1 VPAANGD
8 PDEDAAPGGDHA
20 LSSTRHRGLSE
31 SEPPLTFSDFLS
43 ILWRRKLIVVVS
55 IVVAVAAAFGYSKVH
70 TPKYQSTATIQI
82 SSTTN
87 SSGQSTSPV
96 TLPDPIQTLNST
108 SVEQKA
114 AHLVGDGDVA
124 AVASQVSGTVDPT
137 TGSLTITATST
148 KPENAQAV
156 AKAYSQAFLADIQ
169 SVVNSQSQKITN
181 AITGLQSQI
190 AYLELHTAVGTTN
203 PQVGSLEQTVSSL
216 QTEQENI
223 SLGEPYAS
231 IEVAPQLP
239 TSPTGLGK
247 TTLLAIGFLAG
258 LLVGCGIA
266 LVWEEFDTRVRATPD
281 IASVTEAPILA
292 ELPEDNEVRSGKVSI
307 AMLQAPQSLMAESI
321 RELRTSLRVILEDTP
336 LPVLVVT
343 SPDMGDGKSFVTAN
357 LAAAWA
363 MRGSK
368 VIVASADFR
377 RPRIEEIFGIEVA
390 GQPGLS
396 DLIRSAWKNRDAE
409 HPDNSGQADADEADQ
424 PDPSDRSASIRRGTS
439 ASARSGRRG
448 ATSERLRTA
457 RSRTDQPS
465 APAELSLSSML
476 IETPVPDLLVL
487 PAGTQIENP
496 SELFGSPGMQPVLDQ
511 LQTLADVVLLD
522 TPPVLAAPD
531 TAVLGRLTR
540 GAIIVAAEGKTDR
553 NDLERTI
560 RRLEITHCRVLGIAL
575 NRVKHLTTDSY
586 QSYAYRQ

>member
-1 VPAANGD
+1 MHESCELH
-8 PDEDAAPGGDHA
+8 EDAAPRSDHA
-20 LSSTRHRGLSE
+20 LSSIGIQRLPE

-43 ILWRRKLIVVVS
+43 ILWRKRLIVVVCV
-55 IVVAVAAAFGYSKVH
+55 VVAVAAALGYSKIH

-82 SSTTN
+82 NSSTS

-96 TLPDPIQTLNST
+96 TFPDPVQLLNST

-114 AHLVGDGDVA
+114 AQLVGDGDVG
-124 AVASQVSGTVDPT
+124 AVASQVTGTVDPT
-137 TGSLTITATST
+137 TGSLTITATGT
-148 KPENAQAV
+148 TPKNAQEV
-156 AKAYSQAFLADIQ
+156 AKAYSQAFLSQTQAI
-169 SVVNSQSQKITN
+169 VNAQIQKIN
-181 AITGLQSQI
+181 SAISADQAQI
-190 AYLELHTAVGTTN
+190 AYLELHTPVGTTN

-216 QTEQENI
+216 QTEMENVV
-223 SLGEPYAS
+223 LGEPYATV
-231 IEVAPQLP
+231 EVAPQLP
-239 TSPTGLGK
+239 TSPSGLSK
-247 TTLLAIGFLAG
+247 SALLAIGLLAG

-266 LVWEEFDTRVRATPD
+266 LVREEFDTRVRAMPD

-292 ELPEDNEVRSGKVSI
+292 ELPEDSEVRSGNVSI

-368 VIVASADFR
+368 VIVVSADFR
-377 RPRIEEIFGIEVA
+377 RPRMEEIFGIEVA
-390 GQPGLS
+390 GQAGLS
-396 DLIRSAWKNRDAE
+396 DLIKAAWKSRDTEHAE
-409 HPDNSGQADADEADQ
+409 HADQADIDPTDQADD
-424 PDPSDRSASIRRGTS
+424 SDRAASGRRASSTS
-439 ASARSGRRG
+439 PRSGRRS
-448 ATSERLRTA
+448 ATSERPRSP
-457 RSRTDQPS
+457 RSRTAQS
-465 APAELSLSSML
+465 KSSEELSLSSVL

-496 SELFGSPGMQPVLDQ
+496 SELFGSPGMQPVIDQ

-531 TAVLGRLTR
+531 TAVLGRMAR

-575 NRVKHLTTDSY
+575 NRVKHLSTDTY